1 MVAGCEINDNPFAPL
16 CRACKDKIAA
26 EGDATPIA
34 WMPRDHRFVEKLATP
49 DVTIAD
55 IIGDVDPIRAAR
67 GGRDLSDELT
77 IHYGLLP
84 RANRGIFAINE
95 LPDLAGKIQVGLF
108 NIMQEGDI
116 QIKGYPLR
124 LPLDVLIVFTANP
137 EDYTAR
143 GKIITPLKDRIGA
156 EIRTH
161 YPSTVAEGMTVTN
174 QEAWVGRDP
183 ARKIDVPEYLREVIE
198 EIAFQAREDK
208 RVDKRSGVSQ
218 RLPITTLESAVS
230 SAEQR
235 AARTGEKCG
244 IARIAD
250 IYAAMPA
257 ITGKLELEYEGE
269 LKGADT
275 IARELIRSAVGRVF
289 SKRFGE
295 VSFQPVI
302 QWFELGGELKLPEA
316 GEHRRALRTTLENP
330 RADGTCRQARR
341 QRSQRRRLCISSSRN
356 DSRRPLGAS
365 PHRPQRRARLLRGKA
380 AATGAARESES
391 PAPAIQLAVS
401 NRKQRVRG
409 NSSSG
414 ALGPTMKFIKYGKY
428 VGEPADAIDL
438 EELVKKLGN
447 FFLQSGF
454 ESQFYG
460 VSEMDPEKSMEALKD
475 AILRALQEGDL
486 MPEGA
491 MSDELREMLQNPNAR
506 QNQEVK
512 DLIEKLMERM
522 AQEGYI
528 NPQQPPQVTPPPQ
541 SSARGQVGEAQE
553 RDTEARFE
561 ITDKT
566 IDFLGFKTLQDLLG
580 SLGRSSFGRH
590 ATRDLATGIETSGAS
605 RQYEFG
611 DTMNLDIS
619 ETLFNAVRRDG
630 AKVPVEIT
638 YKDLM
643 VHQCEYYS
651 SCATVV
657 LLDCSHSMILYGED
671 RFTPA
676 KRVAMALSHLIRT
689 QYPGD
694 TLNLVLFHD
703 SAEEVPIGELARV
716 QVGPYYTNT
725 REGLRMAQRIL
736 LRQKKDMRQIIM
748 ITDGKPSALTLE
760 DGRIYKNAF
769 GLDPFVVGQTLEEV
783 NKCKR
788 AGILINTFMLAS
800 DYSLINFVQK
810 ITEMCR
816 GKAYFTTPYTLG
828 QYLLMDYMQRKT
840 KQIH

>member
-1 MVAGCEINDNPFAPL
+1 
-16 CRACKDKIAA
+16 
-26 EGDATPIA
+26 
-34 WMPRDHRFVEKLATP
+34 
-49 DVTIAD
+49 
-55 IIGDVDPIRAAR
+55 
-67 GGRDLSDELT
+67 
-77 IHYGLLP
+77 
-84 RANRGIFAINE
+84 
-95 LPDLAGKIQVGLF
+95 
-108 NIMQEGDI
+108 
-116 QIKGYPLR
+116 
-124 LPLDVLIVFTANP
+124 
-137 EDYTAR
+137 
-143 GKIITPLKDRIGA
+143 
-156 EIRTH
+156 
-161 YPSTVAEGMTVTN
+161 
-174 QEAWVGRDP
+174 
-183 ARKIDVPEYLREVIE
+183 
-198 EIAFQAREDK
+198 
-208 RVDKRSGVSQ
+208 
-218 RLPITTLESAVS
+218 
-230 SAEQR
+230 
-235 AARTGEKCG
+235 
-244 IARIAD
+244 
-250 IYAAMPA
+250 
-257 ITGKLELEYEGE
+257 
-269 LKGADT
+269 
-275 IARELIRSAVGRVF
+275 
-289 SKRFGE
+289 
-295 VSFQPVI
+295 
-302 QWFELGGELKLPEA
+302 
-316 GEHRRALRTTLENP
+316 
-330 RADGTCRQARR
+330 
-341 QRSQRRRLCISSSRN
+341 
-356 DSRRPLGAS
+356 
-365 PHRPQRRARLLRGKA
+365 
-380 AATGAARESES
+380 
-391 PAPAIQLAVS
+391 
-401 NRKQRVRG
+401 
-409 NSSSG
+409 
-414 ALGPTMKFIKYGKY
+414 MKFIKYGKY

-491 MSDELREMLQNPNAR
+491 MSDELREMLQKPNAR
-506 QNQEVK
+506 QSQEVK

-605 RQYEFG
+605 RSYEFG